1 LPAEDQPA
9 TPPGR
14 PGGIVEQLTDSWLG
28 GSERYTPEEVAAM
41 TGVDRA
47 ITRRLWRAMGLADN
61 PDGEA
66 VLGPA
71 DLEAVRRVAELVG
84 TAGLAVSDIVYLA
97 RVLGLATS
105 QMADSVIGFQAEH
118 LGAALSAEGHR
129 SADGDLG
136 AEGDLI
142 ATEDPTGPS
151 EGAITSM
158 VIEELDELV
167 AYLLHRHLLD
177 AVARRLPTLGGGSGV
192 ALATT
197 VGFADLVGYTAL
209 SQDLSESEIA
219 ALVERFEAVAS
230 DRVVAAGG
238 RVVKMIGDAVMFAA
252 GPRAAAEIALDLST
266 AFDGPDVPRV
276 RVGLASG
283 RVVSRAGD
291 LFGPVVNL
299 ASRASATARPGSVL
313 VAPDLAADLAA
324 DPRFALQRIRPRRL
338 KGIGLVT
345 LSRLAWGA
353 QPETG
358 APGPA
363 GPPRP
368 APGRQAKRAARER

>member
-1 LPAEDQPA
+1 V
-9 TPPGR
+9 GR

-28 GSERYTPEEVAAM
+28 GRERYTPEQVAAM
-41 TGVDRA
+41 SGVDRA
-47 ITRRLWRAMGLADN
+47 VTRRLWRAMGLADN

-118 LGAALSAEGHR
+118 LGAALT
-129 SADGDLG
+129 

-142 ATEDPTGPS
+142 AACDPVGPS
-151 EGAITSM
+151 EAAITSM

-177 AVARRLPTLGGGSGV
+177 AVARRLPTLGGGAGGV
-192 ALATT
+192 AVTVA

-209 SQDLSESEIA
+209 SQDLAESEIA

-238 RVVKMIGDAVMFAA
+238 RVVKMIGDAVMFSAA
-252 GPRAAAEIALDLST
+252 PQAAAEIALDLST
-266 AFDGPDVPRV
+266 AFDGPEVPRV

-299 ASRASATARPGSVL
+299 ASRAAATARPGSVL
-313 VAPDLAADLAA
+313 VAPDLATELDV

-338 KGIGLVT
+338 KGIGVVT
-345 LSRLAWGA
+345 LSQLEWAA
-353 QPETG
+353 APE
-358 APGPA
+358 PGSA
-363 GPPRP
+363 GSRPLRPRS
-368 APGRQAKRAARER
+368 GRQPKRSARER